1 MPQNVWTPTT
11 GNYDTTANWLLARKP
26 EAADDVVIPAETTIA
41 IDSNA
46 DGEDAIDLASIQ
58 IQRGHTPDIATSGVP
73 WAISTAKLVHQGGGT
88 LFFSAGSATLPAVNE
103 CIIDATPIAADRLS
117 ASLTGTAAA
126 ADWGDITVVRGWVD
140 IEAVTFTIARLIVG
154 AMGAQASTA
163 KVNVKSVNG
172 LITLMIVNSGEV
184 LLNRPVTTLIVNG
197 GRVVIDDFKPVT
209 VHQYGG
215 VVEYKTPTT
224 VGDITEYNL
233 GGGTLDLTASFE
245 PKGITTLNRWGRPES
260 QSLLEDQNVT
270 ITNRNDYRIPG

>member
-1 MPQNVWTPTT
+1 MAQNVWTPTT
-11 GNYDTTANWLLARKP
+11 GVYTTTANWLLAALP
-26 EAADDVVIPAETTIA
+26 VITNDVIIPADTSIGISSA
-41 IDSNA
+41 A
-46 DGEDAIDLASIQ
+46 DGEAGIDLNSIQ
-58 IQRGHTPDIATSGVP
+58 IQRGHTPDIATSGAP
-73 WAISTAKLVHQGGGT
+73 WTISTIKLVHQGGGT
-88 LFFSAGSATLPAVNE
+88 LYFSAGSETLPAVNE
-103 CIIDATPIAADRLS
+103 CVIDATPTAADKLS

-126 ADWGDITVVRGWVD
+126 ADWGDIAVVRGRVD
-140 IEAVTFTIARLIVG
+140 IEAVTFTIARLVVG

-163 KVNVKSVNG
+163 NVNVKSTNG

-233 GGGTLDLTASFE
+233 GGGTLDLTTSFE
-245 PKGITTLNRWGRPES
+245 AKGITTLNRWGRPES